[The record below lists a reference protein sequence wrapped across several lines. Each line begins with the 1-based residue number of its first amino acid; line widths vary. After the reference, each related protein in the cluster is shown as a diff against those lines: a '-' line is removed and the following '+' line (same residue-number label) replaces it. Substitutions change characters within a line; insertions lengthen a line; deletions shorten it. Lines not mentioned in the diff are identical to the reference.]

1 MSSESTAPTLRGG
14 TGEERIRRAFA
25 EAPGDAALVA
35 YAMGGFPDLE
45 TSRQVLRAYV
55 EGGADVVELGIPYSD
70 PLADGPIIHAAGTTA
85 LEAGVT
91 VDDVLELG
99 RELSGDVAVV
109 LMTYANL
116 VLRPG
121 VDVFARRLAEAG
133 FSGLI
138 VPDLPIGEE
147 ATDVIAA
154 CDAAGV
160 AFIPLIAPTTG
171 EERVAEVRAAARGFL
186 YAVSVV
192 GTTGERSGS
201 PADRFGEIVARAK
214 GDGGTD
220 VPVAIGFGIG
230 DAEGARAAAA
240 AGADGAIVGSRLVR
254 AAGEERP
261 VEAVRAVLADL
272 TSGLGR

>member
-1 MSSESTAPTLRGG
+1 MSTESTSPTLRGG
-14 TGEERIRRAFA
+14 AGEERIRRAFA
-25 EAPGDAALVA
+25 DAPGDAALVA
-35 YAMGGFPDLE
+35 YAMGGFPDLDA
-45 TSRQVLRAYV
+45 SRQVLRAYV
-55 EGGADVVELGIPYSD
+55 DGGADVVELGIPYSD

-121 VDVFARRLAEAG
+121 ADVFARRLAEAG

-138 VPDLPIGEE
+138 VPDLPVGEE
-147 ATDVIAA
+147 AEDVIAA

-160 AFIPLIAPTTG
+160 AFVPLVAPTTG

-192 GTTGERSGS
+192 GTTGERDGS
-201 PADRFGEIVARAK
+201 PADRFGDVVARAK
-214 GDGGTD
+214 HGAGPADP
-220 VPVAIGFGIG
+220 PVAIG
-230 DAEGARAAAA
+230 
-240 AGADGAIVGSRLVR
+240 
-254 AAGEERP
+254 
-261 VEAVRAVLADL
+261 
-272 TSGLGR
+272 